1 MTAVSVGEELGP
13 LVTGPVTRQL
23 LALFAGASGDR
34 NPLHIDIDYARAAGR
49 DDVIAHGMLSMAWLS
64 RLVVERFG
72 PESLTSL
79 QVRFLSP
86 TPVHAVVHCR
96 GVVTAVGEQTTGTA
110 VQLDLWTDLDDGTT
124 TLRGSA
130 TCLVGRTR
138 REERDK

>member
-1 MTAVSVGEELGP
+1 MTAVTVGEEIGP

-34 NPLHIDIDYARAAGR
+34 NPLHIDIDYAKAAGR

-72 PESLTSL
+72 PQSLTSL

-96 GVVTAVGEQTTGTA
+96 GVVTAVAEQAAGTA
-110 VQLDLWTDLDDGTT
+110 VQLDLWSDLDDGTT
-124 TLRGSA
+124 TLLGSA
-130 TCLVGRTR
+130 ACLVEPARC
-138 REERDK
+138 EEKDE